1 MTLEFELEMFCE
13 PLKTFS
19 IRDVIPCDRDIP
31 PLKEKGG
38 NMKSETEITPV
49 YFGREEQTGSPAN

>member
-1 MTLEFELEMFCE
+1 MFCE
-13 PLKTFS
+13 SLKTFS
-19 IRDVIPCDRDIP
+19 IQDIIPCDRDIP

-38 NMKSETEITPV
+38 NMKSEIEITPV